1 MWTKFSKT
9 KRVKKK
15 TLKNKLQKNKKNEQ
29 KYNIFSKRNEK
40 LKKNIKIM
48 NTIFLVHVD

>member
-15 TLKNKLQKNKKNEQ
+15 TLKTNYKKIKTNEQ

-40 LKKNIKIM
+40 LKKNIK
-48 NTIFLVHVD
+48 T